1 MRILITGGTG
11 FVGSNLVIELMKQ
24 GHEILITGSDAEQRI
39 PNFKGKYLQPSFLGL
54 DWKSI
59 SKIDVLFHQAAI
71 NDTTNLDK
79 REMFLANVESSKK
92 LFKEAVKNGC
102 KRIIYAS
109 STAAYGDAPAPYKED
124 GPMMPMNPYGESKKK
139 LDQFAIKFAKE
150 NLKIIIVGLR
160 YCNIYGPRENH
171 KGPRASIIYQ
181 LAQQMKV
188 KDPDIIFR
196 DGESRRDHVYV
207 KDVVRANILAMKAK
221 ESCIV
226 NCGTGKS
233 TSYNEIVAVLNSVL
247 GTKRKI
253 KYRDNPYKDRFQ
265 TFTQCDMSLAKE
277 KIGFVPDYDIKKGIT
292 DYYKSGY
299 LILE

>member
-1 MRILITGGTG
+1 MRILVTGGTG
-11 FVGSNLVIELMKQ
+11 FVGSNLVLQLMKD
-24 GHEILITGSDAEQRI
+24 GHDVLITGSDAEQKI
-39 PNFKGKYLQPSFLGL
+39 PNFKGKYLQPGFLGL

-59 SKIDVLFHQAAI
+59 GKIDVLFHQAAI

-92 LFKEAVKNGC
+92 LFKEVVKNGC

-109 STAAYGDAPAPYKED
+109 STAAYGDALAPYKED
-124 GPMMPMNPYGESKKK
+124 GPMTPINPYGESKKA
-139 LDQFAIKFAKE
+139 LDQFATKFAKE
-150 NLKIIIVGLR
+150 NPKVIIVGLR

-181 LAQQMKV
+181 LAQQMTK
-188 KDPDIIFR
+188 KDPDIIFWN
-196 DGESRRDHVYV
+196 GEARRDHIYV

-233 TSYNEIVAVLNSVL
+233 TSYNEIVAVLNFVL
-247 GTKRKI
+247 ETKRKI
-253 KYRDNPYKDRFQ
+253 KYRDNPYADRFQ

-277 KIGFVPDYDIKKGIT
+277 KIGFAPKWDIKKGIL
-292 DYYKSGY
+292 DYYKSGF
-299 LILE
+299 LVN